1 MRNSIRKYAALA
13 AVCGGCAF
21 QSGCSVAEAVL
32 DTLGAVFQIVQI
44 WT

>member
-1 MRNSIRKYAALA
+1 MHKSVKKCAMLA
-13 AVCGGCAF
+13 VVCGGCVF